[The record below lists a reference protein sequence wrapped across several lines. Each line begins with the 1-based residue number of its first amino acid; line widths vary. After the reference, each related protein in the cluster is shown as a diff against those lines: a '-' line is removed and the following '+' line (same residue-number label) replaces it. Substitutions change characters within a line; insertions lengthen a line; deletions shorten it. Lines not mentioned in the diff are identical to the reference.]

1 MQQKWTEIRQ
11 NLKKMLEPGIF
22 QIWVEPLAA
31 EISNTRIIIFAPN
44 SYMRDWVRKRLEPA
58 MRQAASRVLA
68 IAPEKLELIFDLRE
82 EGNPAK
88 EPVQCANVAAEMLNA
103 SRKAACQTLP
113 LGSDPIS
120 GLTTW
125 QFSFEDFVIGASNQ
139 LAVAAAKELG
149 KSGSVRTLFVNAG
162 SGLGKTHL
170 AQAAGQCLAAS
181 GSIKAA
187 YLTADQFA
195 SRYVACMREKKLEDL
210 KQYLC
215 GLDALVLEDVHFLQR
230 KKVMQEMLLNIVKR
244 LQEKGARVIFTSSFA
259 TKELRDIDSQLI
271 SHFCSGI
278 LTGMDKPG
286 IDMRREILRRKAKSY
301 QVNLPDEICD
311 VLSQRISTDIRQL
324 ESCLANM
331 IFKARLLNSGL
342 SLDLALETVSQY
354 AAVDP
359 VIDMPSI
366 LRLVCESFG
375 ITEKQLC
382 SKSRR
387 QEFVAGRNT
396 AYYLARKHTDM
407 SLEEI
412 GCIFNRRHSTVMR
425 GITQVEEEMAKES
438 TQGRQFAQAVAI
450 IEKRCGLTA
459 R

>member
-1 MQQKWTEIRQ
+1 MQEKWTEIRQ
-11 NLKKMLEPGIF
+11 NLEKMLEQGIYR
-22 QIWVEPLAA
+22 IWVEPLTAD
-31 EISNTRIIIFAPN
+31 IINSRIIIFAPN
-44 SYMRDWVRKRLEPA
+44 SYMREWVRKNLEQDF
-58 MRQAASRVLA
+58 RVAASRALGL
-68 IAPEKLELIFDLRE
+68 PPDKLEFVYELRQDE
-82 EGNPAK
+82 KAAK
-88 EPVQCANVAAEMLNA
+88 EPVQCADVALSTLGKTLQA
-103 SRKAACQTLP
+103 SQKELP
-113 LGSDPIS
+113 IPSAPIS
-120 GLTTW
+120 GVATW
-125 QFSFEDFVIGASNQ
+125 HFSFDDFVIGESNQ

-149 KSGSVRTLFVNAG
+149 KSGNVRTLFVNAG
-162 SGLGKTHL
+162 PGLGKTHL
-170 AQAAGQCLAAS
+170 AQATGQILASS

-195 SRYVACMREKKLEDL
+195 SRYVSCMREKKLEEL

-230 KKVMQEMLLNIVKR
+230 KRVMQEMLLGIVKH
-244 LQEKGARVIFTSSFA
+244 LQAKGARVIFTSSFA
-259 TKELRDIDSQLI
+259 TKELHEMDGQLI

-286 IDMRREILRRKAKSY
+286 LDMRREILRRKAKSY

-311 VLSQRISTDIRQL
+311 VLSQRISSDIRQL

-342 SLDLALETVSQY
+342 SIDLALDTVSQY

-359 VIDMPSI
+359 LIDMPSI

-375 ITEKQLC
+375 ITEKQLR

-387 QEFVAGRNT
+387 QEYVAGRNT

-438 TQGRQFAQAVAI
+438 SQGRQFARAVAI
-450 IEKRCGLTA
+450 IEKKCGLKS
-459 R
+459 

>member
-1 MQQKWTEIRQ
+1 MQEKWTEILE
-11 NLKKMLEPGIF
+11 NLAKMLEPGIF

-31 EISNTRIIIFAPN
+31 QISNTGIVIYAPN
-44 SYMRDWVRKRLEPA
+44 SYMREWVRKKLEPQI
-58 MRQAASRVLA
+58 RLAASSVLA
-68 IAPEKLELIFDLRE
+68 IAPERLELTYELKDCQSS
-82 EGNPAK
+82 AC
-88 EPVQCANVAAEMLNA
+88 EPVQCADVALDTLNKAMKATQRDLPIKSA
-103 SRKAACQTLP
+103 SL
-113 LGSDPIS
+113 S
-120 GLTTW
+120 GFSSW
-125 QFSFEDFVIGASNQ
+125 QFSFEDFVIGDCNQ

-149 KSGSVRTLFVNAG
+149 KAGNVRTLFVNAG
-162 SGLGKTHL
+162 PGLGKTHL
-170 AQAAGQCLAAS
+170 AQATGQLLASS
-181 GSIKAA
+181 GALKAA

-195 SRYVACMREKKLEDL
+195 SRYVAYMREKKLEDL

-215 GLDALVLEDVHFLQR
+215 ALDALVLEDVHFLQR
-230 KKVMQEMLLNIVKR
+230 KKAMQEMLLSVVKH
-244 LQEKGARVIFTSSFA
+244 LQTKGARVIFTSSFA
-259 TKELRDIDSQLI
+259 TKELREIDSQLI

-286 IDMRREILRRKAKSY
+286 LDMRREILRRKAKSY
-301 QVNLPDEICD
+301 QVNLPDEICE

-324 ESCLANM
+324 ESCLTNM

-342 SLDLALETVSQY
+342 SLDLALETVNQY

-387 QEFVAGRNT
+387 QEYVTGRNT

-425 GITQVEEEMAKES
+425 GITQVEEEIAKES
-438 TQGRQFAQAVAI
+438 SQGRQFARAVAL
-450 IEKRCGLTA
+450 IEKKCGLVA